1 MPKPAMDISPTL
13 LSANLAFYCKKI
25 VDSAVAGIVLVYK
38 AFYTTRLYER
48 IIYTQGEETMAKL
61 IEINSENY
69 DTVVMKAG
77 GLVLI
82 DFWAPWCGPC
92 KMQTPI
98 LEKLSQSPDI
108 TATIAKVNTD
118 ENPDLAQK
126 FGISSIPTLVIMN
139 KGQEIDRFVGVQ
151 PEAVL
156 KRKLTQQ
163 S

>member
-1 MPKPAMDISPTL
+1 MRE
-13 LSANLAFYCKKI
+13 F
-25 VDSAVAGIVLVYK
+25 
-38 AFYTTRLYER
+38 
-48 IIYTQGEETMAKL
+48 TQGEETMAKL

-69 DTVVMKAG
+69 DTEVTKAG

-118 ENPDLAQK
+118 DNPDLAQK

>member
-1 MPKPAMDISPTL
+1 MSK
-13 LSANLAFYCKKI
+13 
-25 VDSAVAGIVLVYK
+25 LV
-38 AFYTTRLYER
+38 
-48 IIYTQGEETMAKL
+48 
-61 IEINSENY
+61 EINKENY
-69 DTVVMKAG
+69 DTIVAKAS

-98 LEKLSQSPDI
+98 LEKLSESPDI
-108 TATIAKVNTD
+108 TATIAKINTD

-126 FGISSIPTLVIMN
+126 FGISSIPTLVVME
-139 KGQEIDRFVGVQ
+139 KGQELERFVGVQ

-156 KRKLTQQ
+156 KRKLTQK

>member
-1 MPKPAMDISPTL
+1 
-13 LSANLAFYCKKI
+13 
-25 VDSAVAGIVLVYK
+25 
-38 AFYTTRLYER
+38 
-48 IIYTQGEETMAKL
+48 MAKL
-61 IEINSENY
+61 IEINSSNF
-69 DTVVMKAG
+69 DTEVKNAE
-77 GLVLI
+77 GLILI

-108 TATIAKVNTD
+108 TATIGKVNTD

-126 FGISSIPTLVIMN
+126 FGISSIPTLVIMK

-156 KRKLTQQ
+156 KRKLTQ
-163 S
+163 